1 VQRWYITFHGGENA
15 EAWNN
20 IHAFG
25 LSGESLGKML
35 DTDSLP
41 HGLHLRELRGF
52 AFGPDGELYIANA
65 YQDASQVLRFSG
77 QLDARNRH
85 SFRDIFIAQHH
96 TNPGLDHPFA
106 VTFGP
111 DGHLFVPS
119 QDTNVIGRYRG
130 PAREDGTP
138 GEPMPIP
145 TSLAGSDEKKLLPGT
160 FVASERHAPHGLR
173 AVRGTMFGADGTLY
187 AVDRDANSV
196 KRYDGESG
204 AFIREYTHSHLT
216 SPIHLLPAGDG
227 ALLVGSRDAN
237 AIFRIDTASGD
248 VQPLV
253 KPGAGGLKGPA
264 GMAIGPDGKLYVCS
278 RESKQIL
285 RFDAAT
291 GDPEPAPFIDKLPD
305 FPEFIAL
312 VDDRSS

>member
-1 VQRWYITFHGGENA
+1 
-15 EAWNN
+15 
-20 IHAFG
+20 
-25 LSGESLGKML
+25 
-35 DTDSLP
+35 
-41 HGLHLRELRGF
+41 
-52 AFGPDGELYIANA
+52 
-65 YQDASQVLRFSG
+65 LRFSG

-85 SFRDIFIAQHH
+85 SFRGIFIAQHH
-96 TNPGLDHPFA
+96 ANPGLDHPFA
-106 VTFGP
+106 VAFGP

-130 PAREDGTP
+130 PARADGTP

-145 TSLAGSDEKKLLPGT
+145 KALAGRDEKKLLPGT

-173 AVRGTMFGADGTLY
+173 AVRGTIFGADGTLY

-204 AFIREYTHSHLT
+204 AFIREYTHPHLT
-216 SPIHLLPAGDG
+216 SPIHLLPVGDG

-253 KPGAGGLKGPA
+253 KLGAGGLHGPA

-285 RFDAAT
+285 RFDATT
-291 GDPEPAPFIDKLPD
+291 GAPDPAPFIDKLPD
-305 FPEFIAL
+305 FPEFIVL
-312 VDDRSS
+312 VDDRSA